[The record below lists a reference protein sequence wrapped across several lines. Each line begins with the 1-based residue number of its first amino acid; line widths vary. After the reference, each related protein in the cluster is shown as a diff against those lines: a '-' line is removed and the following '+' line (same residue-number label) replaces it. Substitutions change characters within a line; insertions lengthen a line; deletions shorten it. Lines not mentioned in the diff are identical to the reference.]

1 MKILVAMDDSV
12 FARKAL
18 VKAIEMAKYEPSQL
32 FILSVTPFL
41 GAIDELSPGLTDRL
55 KESAENVV
63 KSAAATAEKAGIAA
77 QVFTEQGVS
86 PADNIVTF
94 AEEKN
99 IELIVVGHRGKANLE
114 KFLLG
119 SVASRVISHAA
130 CSVLV
135 VK

>member
-1 MKILVAMDDSV
+1 MNILVAMDDSL

-18 VKAIEMAKYEPSQL
+18 AKAIEMAKDKPSQL

-41 GAIDELSPGLTDRL
+41 GALDELSPGMIDRL
-55 KESAENVV
+55 KASAENVV
-63 KSAAATAEKAGIAA
+63 KDAAATAENDGIKA

-86 PADNIVTF
+86 PADNIITF
-94 AEEKN
+94 AEEN
-99 IELIVVGHRGKANLE
+99 NMDLIVVGHRGKANLE

-119 SVASRVISHAA
+119 SVASRVISHAS
-130 CSVLV
+130 CSVLI